1 MKKYKI
7 IYTILIVVSF
17 SIVLFSSCKED
28 PPDIPDKGPTAYKFP
43 TPKFFPTDLNI
54 PDDNPTTVEGV
65 KLGRYL
71 FYDGRMSGRTECDS
85 QMSCATCHIQEK
97 GFEVGFDN
105 PNFVDG
111 HPHGIPDA
119 QYPNGK
125 LTPHY
130 PLPLVN
136 LVYNHNGY
144 LWNGLVSENNTMLGL
159 AAYGVPAEEQ
169 YHLKNIESLVWMGIV
184 AQHEMNGSIQQT
196 VDMIASIDIYPPMF
210 KDAFGTE
217 EITYDRIS
225 KALAQYIRTIISY
238 RTKFHKWLRHEQGV
252 TLEPDEMRGF
262 EWLMSEKAD
271 CFHCHG
277 QTALLTTNEFYNN
290 AKDSCFTGPCQDPR
304 DRYGV
309 TKDEMDRGAYKA
321 TSLINCEL
329 YGPYMH
335 DGRFKTLREVVDFY
349 SDHLVNS
356 PYVDPLMEWI
366 YYGGTHL
373 TELEKDDL
381 IAFLGTLTDHDL
393 LNDPQYSKPADLDT
407 GCN

>member
-1 MKKYKI
+1 
-7 IYTILIVVSF
+7 
-17 SIVLFSSCKED
+17 
-28 PPDIPDKGPTAYKFP
+28 
-43 TPKFFPTDLNI
+43 
-54 PDDNPTTVEGV
+54 
-65 KLGRYL
+65 
-71 FYDGRMSGRTECDS
+71 
-85 QMSCATCHIQEK
+85 
-97 GFEVGFDN
+97 
-105 PNFVDG
+105 
-111 HPHGIPDA
+111 
-119 QYPNGK
+119 
-125 LTPHY
+125 
-130 PLPLVN
+130 
-136 LVYNHNGY
+136 
-144 LWNGLVSENNTMLGL
+144 
-159 AAYGVPAEEQ
+159 
-169 YHLKNIESLVWMGIV
+169 
-184 AQHEMNGSIQQT
+184 
-196 VDMIASIDIYPPMF
+196 MF

-238 RTKFHKWLRHEQGV
+238 RTKFHKWLRHEQGI
-252 TLEPDEMRGF
+252 TLDPAEMRGF
-262 EWLMSEKAD
+262 EFLMSEKAD

-277 QTALLTTNEFYNN
+277 QTALLTTNDFYNN
-290 AKDSCFTGPCQDPR
+290 AKDSFFTGPFQDPR

-349 SDHLVNS
+349 SDHLINS

-393 LNDPQYSKPADLDT
+393 LTDPQYSKPADLDT